1 MTLTDHRL
9 VNFNSAVGQEFL
21 AFAPAFEA
29 TFPFGCE
36 LPEATSEETEAP
48 TLEAWC
54 NGVVGSPQLQKEL
67 QFTFVWYMFAS
78 QTLGWFRSQG
88 SFVALTF

>member
-1 MTLTDHRL
+1 M
-9 VNFNSAVGQEFL
+9 NFNSAVGQEFL

-54 NGVVGSPQLQKEL
+54 NEVVGSPQLRKEL
-67 QFTFVWYMFAS
+67 HLHLFGTFFAS
-78 QTLGWFRSQG
+78 QTPGWFSSQG
-88 SFVALTF
+88 SFLLH

>member
-1 MTLTDHRL
+1 MPWFFETSDDSDRSLRL
-9 VNFNSAVGQEFL
+9 MNFNSAVGQEFL

-48 TLEAWC
+48 TLEAKGLVMEWWVHLC
-54 NGVVGSPQLQKEL
+54 SGKS
-67 QFTFVWYMFAS
+67 
-78 QTLGWFRSQG
+78 
-88 SFVALTF
+88 